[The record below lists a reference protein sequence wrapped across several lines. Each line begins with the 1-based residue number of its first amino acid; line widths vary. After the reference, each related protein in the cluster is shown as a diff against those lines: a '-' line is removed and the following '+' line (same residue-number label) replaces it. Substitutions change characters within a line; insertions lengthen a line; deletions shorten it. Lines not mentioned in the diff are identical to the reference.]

1 MILRR
6 PAWPVAAM
14 LLVAFATPAAAGDG
28 GGLKLA
34 ELIAIAQRD
43 NKDLQAARYAVDL
56 GHARLQQAGLRSN
69 PTLDIAGRSDVLF
82 GHDGEY
88 SRAIGISQAFPVA
101 GRLLREKDVAR
112 VDVALAEAEVA
123 EAERRVAE
131 AVASDAYRLYVLDR
145 RIESRS
151 DLTSAETQLARVTRE
166 RFKAAEVSEL
176 DVNTVQ
182 LDLRRLDQERA
193 QLVTERDAVVAG
205 LNTRLGRAADT
216 PLRIAGPVPAV
227 DTLPTLAVLQTQA
240 LTHRPDLRAT
250 LLGIDRAQSERA
262 LAKASRWG
270 DWSLGVE
277 LSQDKLV
284 LDGAPPQRPSRA
296 IGFSVSIPLPLVNRT
311 AGKLAEAQA
320 AEDQALARSD
330 ALRLAIGN
338 EVAGAHAQLVRLS
351 ETSGAYEHDV
361 RPLTERNV
369 RLAQQGYRQGLV
381 PLTDVVQAQRQ
392 QVDLLDDHLTTLD
405 QFLQA
410 WVRLH
415 TAIGDYAADDK
426 EISHD

>member
-1 MILRR
+1 M
-6 PAWPVAAM
+6 
-14 LLVAFATPAAAGDG
+14 
-28 GGLKLA
+28 
-34 ELIAIAQRD
+34 
-43 NKDLQAARYAVDL
+43 
-56 GHARLQQAGLRSN
+56 
-69 PTLDIAGRSDVLF
+69 
-82 GHDGEY
+82 
-88 SRAIGISQAFPVA
+88 
-101 GRLLREKDVAR
+101 
-112 VDVALAEAEVA
+112 
-123 EAERRVAE
+123 
-131 AVASDAYRLYVLDR
+131 
-145 RIESRS
+145 
-151 DLTSAETQLARVTRE
+151 
-166 RFKAAEVSEL
+166 
-176 DVNTVQ
+176 
-182 LDLRRLDQERA
+182 
-193 QLVTERDAVVAG
+193 
-205 LNTRLGRAADT
+205 
-216 PLRIAGPVPAV
+216 
-227 DTLPTLAVLQTQA
+227 
-240 LTHRPDLRAT
+240 
-250 LLGIDRAQSERA
+250 
-262 LAKASRWG
+262 
-270 DWSLGVE
+270 
-277 LSQDKLV
+277 
-284 LDGAPPQRPSRA
+284 
-296 IGFSVSIPLPLVNRT
+296 SIPLPLVNRT